1 MNFEYKSILP
11 KDFNSDSRIWI
22 YQSSRTFSINEAI
35 EIESKLQRFVAQW
48 NSHGNAVKGFA
59 SLLFAQF
66 IIIMADETAMGV
78 SGCST
83 DSSVRLMKEIEQLF
97 NVNLFDRQMLAFVI
111 KDKVQLL
118 PMGQLKYAADNHFI
132 DASTIYFNNLVQTKQ
147 ELENDWMV
155 PIKNSWLS
163 KRISFPESVS

>member
-11 KDFNSDSRIWI
+11 KDFNADSRVWI

-35 EIESKLQRFVAQW
+35 EIESKLQRFVVQW
-48 NSHGNAVKGFA
+48 NSHGTAVKGFA
-59 SLLFAQF
+59 TLLFAQF
-66 IIIMADETAMGV
+66 IIILADESAMGV

-83 DSSVRLMKEIEQLF
+83 DSSVRLIKEIEQLF

-118 PMGQLKYAADNHFI
+118 PLGQLKYAADNHFI
-132 DASTIYFNNLVQTKQ
+132 EASTIYFNNLVLTKQ
-147 ELENDWMV
+147 ELESNWML